1 MSYYHLEWKQG
12 SKFNIFITRW
22 NSQIRISMIFKQT
35 KKIIPHVW
43 ERPKYILNIFM
54 MKWNDFSTNYNM
66 YILFH
71 CMNFFHPIDTIK
83 TEFVIVRSSTNFLFA
98 ATWFFNSIGRRT
110 RVGTKLKDHWWI
122 NVLKKIG
129 AHFCCP
135 LENIPSIYTNS
146 ESIYL
151 QHHYIQGET
160 SFLAEV
166 NS

>member
-1 MSYYHLEWKQG
+1 
-12 SKFNIFITRW
+12 
-22 NSQIRISMIFKQT
+22 MIFKQK

-43 ERPKYILNIFM
+43 ERPTYILNIFM

-110 RVGTKLKDHWWI
+110 RVGTNSRTIDGSMCWKRLEHIFAAPLK
-122 NVLKKIG
+122 
-129 AHFCCP
+129 
-135 LENIPSIYTNS
+135 
-146 ESIYL
+146 IYL
-151 QHHYIQGET
+151 VHIQIVKVYTYNITIFKEKHHFWQR
-160 SFLAEV
+160 
-166 NS
+166 